1 MLKHDYHLLR
11 VVVSYKSQPPWP
23 FQFWAQDPPET
34 MGKGSGIK
42 MPLLVA
48 GIFSKLRGSAGH
60 SVPHC
65 CGKQSQGC
73 NQKSSGCDVL
83 GSSKTKGCKASCRS
97 TMSGCKFNK
106 VTSTSRVFEM
116 STASKIQDTHGV
128 HAINI
133 CVIYWVYICLYCISL
148 YRSHVESPELTS
160 PDLRQVTCCLCK
172 TQWHFFFRLTDLSTC
187 WDFMPEHWP
196 LWDKSL
202 IWQTSCSKS
211 NNIFTLTYQ
220 LYYISIHIYIYI
232 QALNLIL
239 TQKDCPFCVKPCIG
253 YEICAKLKS
262 KSHWPRPRH
271 VNTKQTT
278 RQSCCPHHPQHIQIE
293 YDWIRKRIFSTT
305 QETPTPNSAA
315 IQNNVPAA
323 AAVQQQAATHLP
335 TRIEQVTVHHHAS
348 TWRKER
354 NPIQEYCVHA
364 GKNLCKINAT

>member
-133 CVIYWVYICLYCISL
+133 CVIYWVYICLYCIIYHYTVAMLSH
-148 YRSHVESPELTS
+148 RSWRHP
-160 PDLRQVTCCLCK
+160 TC
-172 TQWHFFFRLTDLSTC
+172 
-187 WDFMPEHWP
+187 
-196 LWDKSL
+196 DKSRVVYAKHNGTFFSD
-202 IWQTSCSKS
+202 WQTFLRVETSCQSIGHSETNHSFGKQVVL
-211 NNIFTLTYQ
+211 NQTIFPRLLTNFTIY
-220 LYYISIHIYIYI
+220 LYNIYIY
-232 QALNLIL
+232 
-239 TQKDCPFCVKPCIG
+239 TG
-253 YEICAKLKS
+253 S
-262 KSHWPRPRH
+262 
-271 VNTKQTT
+271 
-278 RQSCCPHHPQHIQIE
+278 
-293 YDWIRKRIFSTT
+293 
-305 QETPTPNSAA
+305 
-315 IQNNVPAA
+315 
-323 AAVQQQAATHLP
+323 
-335 TRIEQVTVHHHAS
+335 
-348 TWRKER
+348 
-354 NPIQEYCVHA
+354 
-364 GKNLCKINAT
+364 